1 MRKIVLACLVIGVAI
16 AMADSE
22 VWFGPNPTL
31 HYQIPNPEP
40 GIFPP
45 VPEIFNP
52 DLDTFR
58 YDDNV
63 AWSAWAYN
71 QAGSGWGV
79 KFISPA
85 SSITLDG
92 ALIHFYSG
100 WPDPGGTRALVKVF
114 ADDGPNGTPG
124 TELWHSDTL
133 TITRG
138 QWNYI
143 PINEPIVGSNY
154 YIFYVQADSYPNCP
168 GLSIDMADNAPSGR
182 MWRYIGGGNFAE
194 DATPGDWL
202 IRSVVDWTPPTV
214 NATTIYWG
222 LAMPRETVP
231 DVNLPV
237 RAVIRNLGTDTL
249 PIGTPVRLHI
259 TGPNGY
265 TYDDTMLTTA
275 KLARRQTAQIVFS
288 PTWRIPQE
296 EGDYQISVWTEAA
309 GEMYPNDDTIFHNL
323 GVARWIEYANF
334 NRPYWICWPGPERGT
349 KFNPAN
355 FGLQYP
361 VDIKRVRTQF
371 YLLLPQQPWPDS
383 TFRFKIYAGDG
394 MTLLYESPDLEAPPG
409 MPGPPFAYTLD
420 SIVSIPSGEFYIMV
434 MPIHTSGHPST
445 CCDDTTNGR
454 SYYGSPGGWTPWT
467 YGEFF
472 ISFSVKPPVGVTE
485 GYNPTL
491 RYAELRFTN
500 PANERMEI
508 KWQIPAVS
516 KVKLNIYDPTGRL
529 VRNLYS
535 SDAARSGRVAVDLK
549 SLAAGVYLVRL
560 ESPAGSTSRKLII
573 NR

>member
-1 MRKIVLACLVIGVAI
+1 MRKIVLACLVLGVAL
-16 AMADSE
+16 ALADSE
-22 VWFGPNPTL
+22 QWFGPNPTI

-45 VPEIFNP
+45 APEVFTP

-85 SSITLDG
+85 SSFTLSG

-114 ADDGPNGTPG
+114 ADDGPEGKPG
-124 TELWHSDTL
+124 TKLWESDTL

-143 PINEPIVGSNY
+143 PMDEPIVGSNY
-154 YIFYVQADSYPNCP
+154 YIFYVQVDSYPICP
-168 GLSIDMADNAPSGR
+168 GLSIDMARNAPSQR
-182 MWRYIGGGNFAE
+182 MWRYAAGGFAE
-194 DATPGDWL
+194 DFTAGDWL
-202 IRSVVDWTPPTV
+202 IRAVVDWTPPTID
-214 NATTIYWG
+214 AATIYFG
-222 LAMPRETVP
+222 LSMPRETVP
-231 DVNLPV
+231 DVTLPI

-259 TGPNGY
+259 TGPDGY
-265 TYDDTMLTTA
+265 TYDDTMPTTA

-288 PTWRIPQE
+288 PAWRIPRT
-296 EGDYQISVWTEAA
+296 EGDYSISVWTEAA
-309 GEMYPNDDTIFHNL
+309 GEMYPNDDTIIHNL
-323 GVARWIEYANF
+323 SAARWIEYANF
-334 NRPYWICWPGPERGT
+334 NRPYWICWPTPERGT
-349 KFNPAN
+349 KFNPAT

-361 VDIKRVRTQF
+361 VEIKRVRTQF

-394 MTLLYESPDLEAPPG
+394 VTLLYESPDLEAPPG
-409 MPGPPFAYTLD
+409 MPGPSIAHTLD
-420 SIVSIPSGEFYIMV
+420 SIITIQSGEFYVMV
-434 MPIHTSGHPST
+434 APVHPSGHPST
-445 CCDDTTNGR
+445 CCDDTLKNR
-454 SYYGSPGGWTPWT
+454 SYYGSPGNWTLWP

-472 ISFSVKPPVGVTE
+472 ISFSVKPPVGVE
-485 GYNPTL
+485 ESYNPNL
-491 RYAELRFTN
+491 RNASLGFSN
-500 PANERMEI
+500 PATDRIEI
-508 KWQIPAVS
+508 HYQVPAVS
-516 KVKLNIYDPTGRL
+516 RLKLSIYDPTGRL

-535 SDAARSGRVAVDLK
+535 AEATRSGRVAVDLK

-560 ESPAGSTSRKLII
+560 ESPSGSATKKLII